1 MAEMTKLRVNE
12 AIARAQTAGIK
23 VYKKEVAARLWEGR
37 TESAQQVN
45 MTNLC
50 NGTTK
55 QIRPKWVVIICE
67 MCNCT
72 PNYLFGY
79 EE

>member
-1 MAEMTKLRVNE
+1 MLLRLNE
-12 AIARAQTAGIK
+12 AIARAQTKGNK
-23 VYKKEVAARLWEGR
+23 VFKKDVAAKLWE
-37 TESAQQVN
+37 SSSKAAQQVN

-55 QIRPKWVVIICE
+55 QIRPEWVKIICQ
-67 MCNCT
+67 MCDCT

-79 EE
+79 ED